1 MYVDVRIV
9 LQLTDIMVICVS
21 IVCMMLLLLGIV
33 ESVSVDN
40 VL

>member
-9 LQLTDIMVICVS
+9 LQPTDIMAICVS
-21 IVCMMLLLLGIV
+21 IVSMMLLLFGIV
-33 ESVSVDN
+33 VCVSVDN